1 MTENTN
7 IKYNPTEQWWT
18 ELHSKIKNTTAT
30 LKSIK
35 QKGVPY
41 RTNRGHVV
49 SRLELEANRK
59 AIAASMKSD
68 GKGHRNFCRVS
79 GRIINYR
86 KGKLRHGGSPNSG
99 FIERQLELDQEKIN
113 SPGYKAQ
120 VAAKKKKL
128 GISEEE

>member
-59 AIAASMKSD
+59 AIAAAAKAD
-68 GKGHRNFCRVS
+68 GKRHRDS
-79 GRIINYR
+79 R

-113 SPGYKAQ
+113 SPGYKAL
-120 VAAKKKKL
+120 VAAKKKTL